1 MADTTGTLQP
11 PGGKMPLDVGRMISQ
26 SFGLYFKNLPVFFL
40 IVFIPTLIFE
50 FFYNRLIATSLESD
64 PSNIGAM
71 AVSFFVSFFFYL
83 VLMVLAQAVIV
94 RMAVS
99 LQVGQGSAVGKA
111 ISAALAGFFPILLL
125 GIMVGIMSGVGF
137 LFLIVPGL
145 YIMAMFYVMVPTIVF
160 ENAGFKALERS
171 LKLTE
176 NYRWAIVGTVLVLV
190 IIIWIVSAIGGA
202 ILIGA
207 YMATGGGDAFLQDAT
222 PAYPIWFS
230 VVNAAVSS
238 LAAPLS
244 LIASGV
250 VYVRLKEI
258 KEGGQAGDLLKVFE

>member
-1 MADTTGTLQP
+1 MADTTDTP
-11 PGGKMPLDVGRMISQ
+11 TPEGGKIPLDVGRMLSQ
-26 SFGLYFKNLPVFFL
+26 SFSIYFKNLPLFFL
-40 IVFIPTLIFE
+40 IVFIPTLLFE
-50 FFYNRLIATSLESD
+50 FFYNRLISSSLEND
-64 PSNIGAM
+64 PNNIGAM
-71 AVSFFVSFFFYL
+71 LLSGLVSLILYL

-99 LQVGQGSAVGKA
+99 VQVGQGTAVGKA
-111 ISAALAGFFPILLL
+111 ISAALAGFFPILIL
-125 GIMVGIMSGVGF
+125 GILVGIMSGIGF
-137 LFLIVPGL
+137 LLLIVPGL

-160 ENAGFKALERS
+160 ENAGFGAFERS

-176 NYRWAIVGTVLVLV
+176 NYRWAIVGTVVVLA
-190 IIIWIVSAIGGA
+190 IIIWIVAAIGGA

-207 YMATGGGDAFLQDAT
+207 FMATGGGDVFLQDAT
-222 PAYPIWFS
+222 PSYPIWYS

-250 VYVRLKEI
+250 VYARLKEI
-258 KEGGQAGDLLKVFE
+258 KEGGQAADLLKVFE

>member
-50 FFYNRLIATSLESD
+50 LFFNRLFASNFQND
-64 PSNIGAM
+64 PSDVLAM
-71 AVSFFVSFFFYL
+71 LAGTFGSLFVYL
-83 VLMVLAQAVIV
+83 VLMILAQAVIV

-111 ISAALAGFFPILLL
+111 ISAALAGFFPILIL
-125 GIMVGIMSGVGF
+125 GILVGLMTGIGLV
-137 LFLIVPGL
+137 FLIVPGL

-160 ENAGFKALERS
+160 ENAGFGALERS

-176 NYRWAIVGTVLVLV
+176 NYRWAIIGTAIVLI

-202 ILIGA
+202 ILVGA
-207 YMATGGGDAFLQDAT
+207 FMATGGSDTFLQGNTAS
-222 PAYPIWFS
+222 YPIWFS
-230 VVNAAVSS
+230 VLNAAISS

-250 VYVRLKEI
+250 VYARLKEI